1 MFITKRL
8 KEIKKNISRNLSLV
22 VVSKTRSNEE
32 ILELYKNGQL
42 IFGENKVQELTRKY
56 EELPKDIQWHM
67 IGHLQT
73 NKVRHIA
80 KFISLIHSVDSI
92 KLLYEINKRA
102 FKENRTINCL
112 IQVKIASE
120 KEKFG
125 FEINEIDNVIKI
137 SEKLK
142 NTNIIGFMGMATFTS
157 DNELINKEFNN
168 LNKIYKQ
175 KKSIKLNT
183 LSMGMSNDYSIA
195 IKNGSTM
202 IRLGSSIFE
211 NRN

>member
-1 MFITKRL
+1 MSITKKL
-8 KEIKKNISRNLSLV
+8 KEIKKKISRNLSLV

-32 ILELYKNGQL
+32 ILELYKSGQL
-42 IFGENKVQELTRKY
+42 VFGENKVQELTRKY

-112 IQVKIASE
+112 IQVKIASW
-120 KEKFG
+120 
-125 FEINEIDNVIKI
+125 
-137 SEKLK
+137 
-142 NTNIIGFMGMATFTS
+142 IILQFF
-157 DNELINKEFNN
+157 
-168 LNKIYKQ
+168 
-175 KKSIKLNT
+175 IKL
-183 LSMGMSNDYSIA
+183 
-195 IKNGSTM
+195 
-202 IRLGSSIFE
+202 
-211 NRN
+211 

>member
-8 KEIKKNISRNLSLV
+8 KEIKRNISRNLSLV

-42 IFGENKVQELTRKY
+42 IFGENKVQELTKKY

-168 LNKIYKQ
+168 LNTIYKQ

-183 LSMGMSNDYSIA
+183 LSMGMSNDYNIA

-211 NRN
+211 NRK

>member
-1 MFITKRL
+1 MFITKKL
-8 KEIKKNISRNLSLV
+8 KEIKKKISRNLSLV

-32 ILELYKNGQL
+32 ILELYKSGQL
-42 IFGENKVQELTRKY
+42 VFGENKVQELTRKY

-125 FEINEIDNVIKI
+125 FEINEIDNVIRI
-137 SEKLK
+137 SEGLK
-142 NTNIIGFMGMATFTS
+142 NTNIMGFMGMATFTS

-175 KKSIKLNT
+175 KKSIKFNT

>member
-8 KEIKKNISRNLSLV
+8 KEIKRNISRNLSLV

-211 NRN
+211 NRK

>member
-8 KEIKKNISRNLSLV
+8 KEIKRNISRNLSLV

-42 IFGENKVQELTRKY
+42 IFGENKVQELIRKY

-183 LSMGMSNDYSIA
+183 LSMGMSNDYNIA

-211 NRN
+211 NRK

>member
-8 KEIKKNISRNLSLV
+8 KEIKRNISRNLSLV

-42 IFGENKVQELTRKY
+42 IFGENKVQELTKKY

-183 LSMGMSNDYSIA
+183 LSMGMSNDYNIA

-211 NRN
+211 NRK

>member
-8 KEIKKNISRNLSLV
+8 KEIKRNISRNLSLV

-183 LSMGMSNDYSIA
+183 LSMGMSNDYNIA

-211 NRN
+211 NRK

>member
-1 MFITKRL
+1 MFITKKL
-8 KEIKKNISRNLSLV
+8 KEIKKKISRNLSLV

-32 ILELYKNGQL
+32 ILELYKSGQL
-42 IFGENKVQELTRKY
+42 VFGENKVQELTRKY
-56 EELPKDIQWHM
+56 EELPKDIHRHM

-125 FEINEIDNVIKI
+125 FEINEIDNVIRI
-137 SEKLK
+137 SEGLK
-142 NTNIIGFMGMATFTS
+142 NTNIMGVMGMATFTS

>member
-1 MFITKRL
+1 MFITKKL
-8 KEIKKNISRNLSLV
+8 KEIKKKISRNLSLV

-32 ILELYKNGQL
+32 ILELYKSGQL
-42 IFGENKVQELTRKY
+42 VFGENKVQELTRKY

-125 FEINEIDNVIKI
+125 FEINEIDNVIRI
-137 SEKLK
+137 SEGLK
-142 NTNIIGFMGMATFTS
+142 NTNIMGFMGMATFTS

>member
-1 MFITKRL
+1 MFITKKL
-8 KEIKKNISRNLSLV
+8 KEIKKKISRNLSLV

-32 ILELYKNGQL
+32 ILELYKSGQL
-42 IFGENKVQELTRKY
+42 VFGENKVQELTRKY

-125 FEINEIDNVIKI
+125 FEINEIDNVIRI
-137 SEKLK
+137 SEELK
-142 NTNIIGFMGMATFTS
+142 NTNIMGFMGMATFTS

>member
-8 KEIKKNISRNLSLV
+8 KEIKKKISRNLSLV

-32 ILELYKNGQL
+32 ILELYKSGQL
-42 IFGENKVQELTRKY
+42 VFGENKVQELTKKY
-56 EELPKDIQWHM
+56 KELPKDIQWHM

-183 LSMGMSNDYSIA
+183 LSMGMSNDYNIA

-211 NRN
+211 NRK

>member
-1 MFITKRL
+1 MFITKKL
-8 KEIKKNISRNLSLV
+8 KEIKKKISRNLSLV

-32 ILELYKNGQL
+32 ILELYKSGQL
-42 IFGENKVQELTRKY
+42 VFGENKVQELTRKY

-125 FEINEIDNVIKI
+125 FEINEIDNVIRI
-137 SEKLK
+137 SEGLK
-142 NTNIIGFMGMATFTS
+142 NTNIMGFMGMATFTS

-195 IKNGSTM
+195 IKNGNTM

>member
-8 KEIKKNISRNLSLV
+8 KEIKRNISRNLSLV

-42 IFGENKVQELTRKY
+42 IFGENKVQELTKKY

-125 FEINEIDNVIKI
+125 FEINEIDNVIRI
-137 SEKLK
+137 SEGLK
-142 NTNIIGFMGMATFTS
+142 NTNIMGFMGMATFTS

>member
-8 KEIKKNISRNLSLV
+8 KEIKRNISRNLSLV

-32 ILELYKNGQL
+32 ILELYKSGQL
-42 IFGENKVQELTRKY
+42 VFGENKVQELTRKY

-125 FEINEIDNVIKI
+125 FEINEIDNVIRI
-137 SEKLK
+137 SEGLK
-142 NTNIIGFMGMATFTS
+142 NTNIMGFMGMATFTS

-183 LSMGMSNDYSIA
+183 LSMGMSNDYNIA

-211 NRN
+211 NRK

>member
-1 MFITKRL
+1 MFITKKL
-8 KEIKKNISRNLSLV
+8 KEIKKKISRNLSLV
-22 VVSKTRSNEE
+22 VVSKTRSNKE
-32 ILELYKNGQL
+32 ILELYKSGQL
-42 IFGENKVQELTRKY
+42 VFGENKVQELTRKY

-125 FEINEIDNVIKI
+125 FEINEIDNVIRI
-137 SEKLK
+137 SEGLK
-142 NTNIIGFMGMATFTS
+142 NTNIMGFMGMATFTS

>member
-8 KEIKKNISRNLSLV
+8 KEIKKKISRNLSLV

-32 ILELYKNGQL
+32 ILELYKSGQL
-42 IFGENKVQELTRKY
+42 VFGENKVQELTRKY

-125 FEINEIDNVIKI
+125 FEINEIDNVIRI
-137 SEKLK
+137 SEGLK
-142 NTNIIGFMGMATFTS
+142 NTNIMGFMGMATFTS

>member
-1 MFITKRL
+1 MKIQKNLKDLKRNIGKKIT
-8 KEIKKNISRNLSLV
+8 LV
-22 VVSKTRSNEE
+22 AVSKTRSINE
-32 ILELYKNGQL
+32 ILEAYKGGHRV
-42 IFGENKVQELTRKY
+42 FGENKVQEITKKY
-56 EELPKDIQWHM
+56 EDLPKDIEWHM

-73 NKVRHIA
+73 NKVKHIA

-102 FKENRTINCL
+102 SKENRIINCL

-125 FEINEIDNVIKI
+125 FEINEIDDVTKI

-142 NTNIIGFMGMATFTS
+142 NINIIGFMGMATFTN
-157 DNELINKEFNN
+157 DHKLINNEFSN
-168 LNKIYKQ
+168 LNKLYKQ
-175 KKSIKLNT
+175 KKSITLNT
-183 LSMGMSNDYSIA
+183 LSMGMSNDYNIA

-202 IRLGSSIFE
+202 IRLGSSIFG
-211 NRN
+211 NRK